1 MSLVAALQRLAG
13 RWCSRSH
20 DYALEGVEEEDAV
33 STLQAYQRQIAGTST
48 EDALRT
54 VVREELARHDE
65 ERAKGSKG
73 TRSRTQQHPA
83 AQSPSTE
90 LTKAKA

>member
-1 MSLVAALQRLAG
+1 MYL
-13 RWCSRSH
+13 
-20 DYALEGVEEEDAV
+20 
-33 STLQAYQRQIAGTST
+33 LQAFHPEALPQSGTST

-54 VVREELARHDE
+54 VIREELARHDE